1 MFFIKKKPRI
11 VDLELNFEDFTKYQE
26 IKSFINQIKN
36 EQVKMEATLISK
48 ILDHCEKEIEKITGI
63 SLE

>member
-36 EQVKMEATLISK
+36 EQVKIESTLISK